1 MSPAHAPH
9 TSEPGGLV
17 APDPEKLRAAIE
29 RVEQILGEM
38 PIPAWIH
45 SRAGPVVWQN
55 AASREL
61 AGDRV
66 DPAAVVAPA
75 PADPL
80 PEPLQEVLHG
90 RREHVTLART
100 FPDATGRP
108 VAVDATLAPLRSGG
122 EIVGLVGLLRRPAR
136 PRQVAGLT
144 ARQFEVLSLLA
155 EGLSTEEIARR
166 LVVATETVRNHIR
179 AVLREL
185 GVTTR
190 LAAVAEA
197 YRRGLL
203 HPPMPE
209 LDPHG

>member
-1 MSPAHAPH
+1 VPH
-9 TSEPGGLV
+9 VPTRHVSHPTDLV
-17 APDPEKLRAAIE
+17 SDPQKLRVAIE

-45 SRAGPVVWQN
+45 SRAGAVVWQN

-66 DPAAVVAPA
+66 DPAALDEPA
-75 PADPL
+75 ASAGSV
-80 PEPLQEVLHG
+80 PEPLEDVLRG

-100 FPDATGRP
+100 IPDAAGRP
-108 VAVDATLAPLRSGG
+108 VAVDATLAPLRSGR

-136 PRQVAGLT
+136 PQEQAGLT
-144 ARQFEVLSLLA
+144 ARQFEVLALLA

-166 LVVATETVRNHIR
+166 LLVATETVRNHIR
-179 AVLREL
+179 GVLREL

-203 HPPMPE
+203 HPPMRE
-209 LDPHG
+209 LDSHG